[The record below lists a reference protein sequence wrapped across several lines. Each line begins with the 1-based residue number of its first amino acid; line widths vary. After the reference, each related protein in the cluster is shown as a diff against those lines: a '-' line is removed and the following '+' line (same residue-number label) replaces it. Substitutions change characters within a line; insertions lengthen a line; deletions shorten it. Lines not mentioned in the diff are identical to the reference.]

1 MMLSRHAVAGIMSSR
16 TRGFSSRMALGSHK
30 YQRVEPSVY
39 QMIVNQAIDE
49 GITVIEAGQDEGA
62 ISLANVLLGYEG
74 ENRLKI
80 LDRLGYSVVVKPD
93 GEHPFGTVV
102 VESITSEMVEG
113 TGQVIHSL
121 NREVVQK
128 FFKESPLMDLDEENL
143 DVIPMIHNP
152 EEHGGDTLSRLTDAF
167 CFLEEA
173 VAEKK
178 ISSFGIVSNGLS
190 LPPDHPLHLDW
201 RSVVLQA
208 ACDAAQQTSKT
219 SSKLSIVQLPA
230 NILETRGLQ
239 VARDITSYIKD
250 SAAPYLPKQLEVY
263 GMRPLTCFPDQGTG
277 DGAGFQMID
286 YPIPT
291 EPGVTEWT
299 HQMTNPPPVYL
310 ATYRMA
316 VSYFDATEL
325 LEAKQEREL
334 TDEEQETLEGAKL
347 LLDMIQETDANLE
360 DSRSFAQ
367 HEHELMLRV
376 IPILDGTFEEVDDES
391 MKVLQ
396 NYFQALGFA
405 ARYHIARNTR
415 AFLMKGGEGVKSYDI
430 PKEMTLQ
437 DFALQELLKEKSLSK
452 IIVGATRPEHVRETM
467 AAFKRYDF

>member
-1 MMLSRHAVAGIMSSR
+1 MRQ
-16 TRGFSSRMALGSHK
+16 FSSRMALGSHK
-30 YQRVEPSVY
+30 HQRVEPSVY
-39 QMIVNQAIDE
+39 QMIINQAVEE
-49 GITVIEAGQDEGA
+49 GITVIEAGQDQGA
-62 ISLANVLLGYEG
+62 ISLADVLLGYEG

-80 LDRLGYSVVVKPD
+80 LDRIGYSVVVKPD
-93 GEHPFGTVV
+93 DKHPDGTVI
-102 VESITSEMVEG
+102 VESISSDVVQG
-113 TGQVIHSL
+113 TAQVIHSL
-121 NREVVQK
+121 NREAIQK
-128 FFKESPLMDLDEENL
+128 FLKESPLLDLDEENL

-152 EEHGGDTLSRLTDAF
+152 EEHGADTLNRLTDAF

-178 ISSFGIVSNGLS
+178 IPSFGVVSNGLS

-201 RSVVLQA
+201 KLVVLKA
-208 ACDAAQQTSKT
+208 ACNAAQQTSKT
-219 SSKLSIVQLPA
+219 SSKLSIIQLPT

-250 SAAPYLPKQLEVY
+250 ATTPYMPKLLEIY
-263 GMRPLTCFPDQGTG
+263 GMRPLTFFPDQGTG
-277 DGAGFQMID
+277 DGAGFQLID

-299 HQMTNPPPVYL
+299 HQMTNPPPVYPV
-310 ATYRMA
+310 TYRRA
-316 VSYFDATEL
+316 VSYFDATDL

-334 TDEEQETLEGAKL
+334 TDEELQTLEGAKL
-347 LLDMIQETDANLE
+347 LLNMIQEIDADLE

-376 IPILDGTFEEVDDES
+376 IPILEGTFEEVDDES
-391 MKVLQ
+391 MTVLQ

-415 AFLMKGGEGVKSYDI
+415 AFLMKGGDGVKSYDI
-430 PKEMTLQ
+430 PKEMTMQ
-437 DFALQELLKEKSLSK
+437 DFALRELLKEKSLSK